1 MNAVPQNILRFTS
14 KIAPYHHAVWRAMRR
29 FDYRHFW
36 LIGGRGSGKSTLAG
50 FRIIAGILEDP
61 MANAVVFRQVQSDLR
76 DSVMAQFIWCIY
88 ELGLKAYFKVYNS
101 PARIVYLPT
110 GQMIQFRGMDD
121 PSKTK
126 SIKVPHGYIKFT
138 WFEEF
143 DQFAGVE
150 AVSTALISTMR
161 GGDVFQNIVTYNPP
175 ESSTNWVNAEALKFV
190 PDRYV
195 HKSNYLC
202 MPADWLGRPFIA
214 EAETMKRN
222 NERMYNHIYLG
233 DITGTGSE
241 IFSNLK
247 IRRITKEER
256 DGFRCKRYGL
266 DFGFENDPSAL
277 MQVNY
282 DHSRRTIYIYGEWVK
297 HGQFEEG
304 IYAAIKAAGIE
315 SNVIIADS
323 AESRAIARLQ
333 GLGARRM
340 TKCFKRANFPEEGLV
355 WMRSRAQ
362 IVIDPVDCPC
372 AVEEFTHYEYEK
384 LKDGTKRNEYPDRN
398 NHTIDAVRYA
408 LENDIRYGDAP
419 RQF

>member
-1 MNAVPQNILRFTS
+1 
-14 KIAPYHHAVWRAMRR
+14 MRK
-29 FDYRHFW
+29 FLYRHFW
-36 LIGGRGSGKSTLAG
+36 LIGGRGSGKSTLAA
-50 FRIIAGILEDP
+50 FRILIGILEDP
-61 MANAVVFRQVQSDLR
+61 LANAVVYRQVQTDLR

-88 ELGLKAYFKVYNS
+88 ELGLQAYFKVYNS
-101 PARIVYLPT
+101 PARIVYIPT
-110 GQMIQFRGMDD
+110 GQMILFRGMDD

-143 DQFAGVE
+143 DQFAGME

-175 ESSTNWVNAEALKFV
+175 ESSTNWANAEALKFY

-202 MPADWLGRPFIA
+202 MPREWLGEPFIA

-233 DITGTGSE
+233 EITGTGSE

>member
-1 MNAVPQNILRFTS
+1 
-14 KIAPYHHAVWRAMRR
+14 MRR
-29 FDYRHFW
+29 FAYRHFW
-36 LIGGRGSGKSTLAG
+36 LIGGRGSGKSTMAA
-50 FRIIAGILEDP
+50 FRILAGILEDP
-61 MANAVVFRQVQSDLR
+61 MANAVVYRQVQTDLR

-88 ELGLKAYFKVYNS
+88 ELGLQAYFKVYNS

-110 GQMIQFRGMDD
+110 GQMILFRGMDD

-143 DQFAGVE
+143 DQFAGLE

-202 MPADWLGRPFIA
+202 MPADWLGQPFIA

-256 DGFRCKRYGL
+256 EGFRCKRYGL

>member
-1 MNAVPQNILRFTS
+1 MTSQPLSLNLTS
-14 KIAPYHHAVWRAMRR
+14 KIAPFHYGVWRAMRK
-29 FDYRHFW
+29 FLYRHFW
-36 LIGGRGSGKSTLAG
+36 LIGGRGSGKSTLAA
-50 FRIIAGILEDP
+50 FRILIGILEDP
-61 MANAVVFRQVQSDLR
+61 QANAVVYRQVQTDLR
-76 DSVMAQFIWCIY
+76 VSVMAQFIWCIY
-88 ELGLKAYFKVYNS
+88 ELGLQQYFRVYNS
-101 PARIVYLPT
+101 PARIVYIPT
-110 GQMIQFRGMDD
+110 GQMILFRGMDD

-143 DQFAGVE
+143 DQFAGME

-175 ESSTNWVNAEALKFV
+175 ESSTNWVNAEALKFY

-202 MPADWLGRPFIA
+202 MPRNWLGEPFIA
-214 EAETMKRN
+214 EAEAMKHN

-247 IRRITKEER
+247 IRRITQQER
-256 DGFRCKRYGL
+256 DNFRMRRYGL

-277 MQVNY
+277 MLCAY
-282 DHSRRTIYIYGEWVK
+282 DHSHKTIYIYGEWVK

-304 IYAAIKAAGIE
+304 IFDAIKRFGIE
-315 SNVIIADS
+315 NNVIIADS

-333 GLGARRM
+333 SLGARRM

-355 WMRSRAQ
+355 WMRSRTQ
-362 IVIDPVDCPC
+362 IVIDPVDCPH
-372 AVEEFTHYEYEK
+372 AVDEFTHYEYEE